1 MTIPSEIKMKRLSP
15 MRGKKAAST
24 AITTTSTT
32 TVVNKNLQA
41 QV

>member
-1 MTIPSEIKMKRLSP
+1 MTIPIEIKMKRLSP

-24 AITTTSTT
+24 AITTTSTA
-32 TVVNKNLQA
+32 TVANKNLQT